1 MEPVMEATVERCAG
15 LDIHQASV
23 VACALVGPLG
33 CKPRKEVRSFGTS
46 TRELEALRAWLEGL
60 GVTHVGMES
69 TGAYWKP
76 VHAVLEGRFE
86 LIVGNAHHIKAVP
99 GRKTDVK
106 DAEWLA
112 DLVRHGLIKPS
123 FVPPPPIRELR
134 DLVRLRRSLA
144 EARTT
149 ERNRT
154 LKLLETA
161 NIKLASVAS
170 EVFGVSGMAMLRA
183 LVGGEAAPAEMAELA
198 RGKLR
203 RKREPLTHAL
213 EGRLT
218 EHHRYVLAFHLR
230 RLAAI
235 GGDLRALD
243 ARIEAKAEPFQAQRR
258 LLQQIPGV
266 DALVAVT
273 IIAEV
278 GVDMSVFGN
287 AKRLAAWA
295 GVCPGNH
302 QSAGKRKGGA
312 SRRGNVHLKT
322 ALVTAAVCGSRRKGS
337 YYKDKYHRLKA
348 RRGRLRAAV
357 AIAHKILVAAYHML
371 AGGVPF
377 RELGEA
383 FLDRQARQRNVRHLL
398 RRLNHLGYDVLLQ
411 PRAAEAAGP

>member
-1 MEPVMEATVERCAG
+1 MEAIVERCAG
-15 LDIHQASV
+15 LDVHQASV
-23 VACALVGPLG
+23 VACVLIGEPDR
-33 CKPRKEVRSFGTS
+33 KPRKEVRSFGTM
-46 TRELEALRAWLEGL
+46 TRDLEALRDWLKEL

-69 TGAYWKP
+69 TGVYWKP
-76 VHAVLEGRFE
+76 VHALLEGHFA

-112 DLVRHGLIKPS
+112 ELVRHGLIKPS
-123 FVPPPPIRELR
+123 FVPPPAIRELR
-134 DLVRLRRSLA
+134 DLVRLRRSLT
-144 EARTT
+144 EARST

-170 EVFGVSGMAMLRA
+170 EVFGVSGMAMLKA
-183 LVGGEAAPAEMAELA
+183 LIENKAAPTEMAELA

-203 RKREPLTHAL
+203 RKREPLALAL
-213 EGRLT
+213 EGRMT

-235 GGDLRALD
+235 EEDLRALD
-243 ARIEAKAEPFQAQRR
+243 ARIEERVQPFQAQRQ

-278 GVDMSVFGN
+278 GIDMSVFGN
-287 AKRLAAWA
+287 AMRLAAWA

-302 QSAGKRKGGA
+302 ESAGKRKSGA
-312 SRRGNVHLKT
+312 TRHGNVHLKT
-322 ALVTAAVCGSRRKGS
+322 ALVTAAVCGSRQKGS
-337 YYKDKYHRLKA
+337 YYKDKYHRLRA
-348 RRGRLRAAV
+348 RRGRLRATM
-357 AIAHKILVAAYHML
+357 AIAHKILIAAYHML
-371 AGGVPF
+371 ARGVPY

-383 FLDRQARQRNVRHLL
+383 FLDQQARQRTVRHLL
-398 RRLNHLGYDVLLQ
+398 HRLNHLGYDVMLQ
-411 PRAAEAAGP
+411 PRAA

>member
-1 MEPVMEATVERCAG
+1 MEAIVERCAG
-15 LDIHQASV
+15 LDVHRASV
-23 VACALVGPLG
+23 VACVLLG
-33 CKPRKEVRSFGTS
+33 EPGRKPRKEVRAFATM
-46 TRELEALRAWLEGL
+46 TRDLEALRDWLKEL

-69 TGAYWKP
+69 TGVYWKP
-76 VHAVLEGRFE
+76 VHAILEGHFV

-123 FVPPPPIRELR
+123 FVPPPAIRELR

-170 EVFGVSGMAMLRA
+170 EVFGVAGMAMLKA
-183 LVGGEAAPAEMAELA
+183 LIENKAAPTELA

-203 RKREPLTHAL
+203 GKREPLALAL
-213 EGRLT
+213 EGRMT

-235 GGDLRALD
+235 EQDLRTLD
-243 ARIEAKAEPFQAQRR
+243 ARIEERAQPFRAQRQ

-266 DALVAVT
+266 DALIAVT
-273 IIAEV
+273 IIAEI
-278 GVDMSVFGN
+278 GIDMSVFGN
-287 AKRLAAWA
+287 AMRLAAWA

-302 QSAGKRKGGA
+302 QSAGKRKSGA
-312 SRRGNVHLKT
+312 ARRGNVHLKT
-322 ALVTAAVCGSRRKGS
+322 ALVTAAVCGSRQKGS
-337 YYKDKYHRLKA
+337 YYKDKYHRLRA
-348 RRGRLRAAV
+348 RRGRLRAAM
-357 AIAHKILVAAYHML
+357 AIAHKILIAAYHML
-371 AGGVPF
+371 AGGVPY

-383 FLDRQARQRNVRHLL
+383 FLDQQARQRTLRHLL
-398 RRLNHLGYDVLLQ
+398 HRLNHLGYEVMLQ
-411 PRAAEAAGP
+411 PRAA

>member
-1 MEPVMEATVERCAG
+1 MEAIVERCAG
-15 LDIHQASV
+15 LDVHQASV
-23 VACALVGPLG
+23 VACVLLG
-33 CKPRKEVRSFGTS
+33 EPGRKPRKEIRTFATL
-46 TRELEALRAWLEGL
+46 TRDLEALRDWLKEL

-69 TGAYWKP
+69 TGVYWKP
-76 VHAVLEGRFE
+76 VHAILEGYFV

-123 FVPPPPIRELR
+123 FVPPPAIRELR

-161 NIKLASVAS
+161 NIKLASIAS
-170 EVFGVSGMAMLRA
+170 EVFGVSGMAMLKA
-183 LVGGEAAPAEMAELA
+183 LVANKAAPAEMAELA

-203 RKREPLTHAL
+203 GKREPLAHAL
-213 EGRLT
+213 EGRMS
-218 EHHRYVLAFHLR
+218 EHHRYVLTFHLR

-235 GGDLRALD
+235 EEDLRALD
-243 ARIEAKAEPFQAQRR
+243 ARIEERVQPFQAQRQ

-266 DALVAVT
+266 DALIAAT

-278 GVDMSVFGN
+278 GIDMSVFGN
-287 AKRLAAWA
+287 AMRLAAWA

-302 QSAGKRKGGA
+302 ESAGKRKGGTT
-312 SRRGNVHLKT
+312 RRGNVHLKT

-337 YYKDKYHRLKA
+337 YYKDKYHRLRA
-348 RRGRLRAAV
+348 RRGRLRATM
-357 AIAHKILVAAYHML
+357 AIAHKILIAAYHML
-371 AGGVPF
+371 AGGVPY

-383 FLDRQARQRNVRHLL
+383 FLDQQARQRTLRHLL
-398 RRLNHLGYDVLLQ
+398 HRLNHLGYDVMLQ
-411 PRAAEAAGP
+411 PRAA

>member
-1 MEPVMEATVERCAG
+1 MEAIVERCAG
-15 LDIHQASV
+15 LDVHQASV
-23 VACALVGPLG
+23 VACVLIGRPG
-33 CKPRKEVRSFGTS
+33 CKPHKEIRSFATLTS
-46 TRELEALRAWLEGL
+46 SLETLRDWLKEL

-69 TGAYWKP
+69 TGVYWKP
-76 VHAVLEGRFE
+76 VHTILEGHFT

-123 FVPPPPIRELR
+123 FVPPPAIRELR

-144 EARTT
+144 EARST

-170 EVFGVSGMAMLRA
+170 EVFGVSGMAMLEA
-183 LVGGEAAPAEMAELA
+183 LIENKTAPAEMAELA

-203 RKREPLTHAL
+203 RKREPLAL
-213 EGRLT
+213 ALDGRMS

-235 GGDLRALD
+235 EQDLRTLD
-243 ARIEAKAEPFQAQRR
+243 ARILERVQPFQAQRQ

-266 DALVAVT
+266 DALIAVT
-273 IIAEV
+273 IIAEI
-278 GVDMSVFGN
+278 GIDMSVFGN
-287 AKRLAAWA
+287 AMRLAAWA

-302 QSAGKRKGGA
+302 QSAGKRKSGVT
-312 SRRGNVHLKT
+312 RRGNVHLKT
-322 ALVTAAVCGSRRKGS
+322 ALVTAAVCASRQRGS
-337 YYKDKYHRLKA
+337 YYKDKYHRLRA
-348 RRGRLRAAV
+348 RRGRLRAAM
-357 AIAHKILVAAYHML
+357 AIAHKILIAAYHML
-371 AGGVPF
+371 AGGVPY

-383 FLDRQARQRNVRHLL
+383 FLDQQARQRTIRHLL
-398 RRLNHLGYDVLLQ
+398 HRLNHLGYDVMLQ
-411 PRAAEAAGP
+411 PRAA

>member
-1 MEPVMEATVERCAG
+1 MEAIVERCAG
-15 LDIHQASV
+15 LDVHQASV
-23 VACALVGPLG
+23 VACVLIGRPG
-33 CKPRKEVRSFGTS
+33 CKPRKEIRSFATL
-46 TRELEALRAWLEGL
+46 TWNLETLRDWLKEL

-69 TGAYWKP
+69 TGVYWKP
-76 VHAVLEGRFE
+76 VHAILEGHFT

-123 FVPPPPIRELR
+123 FVPPPAIRELR
-134 DLVRLRRSLA
+134 DLMRLRRSLA
-144 EARTT
+144 EARST

-170 EVFGVSGMAMLRA
+170 EVFGVSGMAMLEA
-183 LVGGEAAPAEMAELA
+183 LIENKTTPAEMAELA

-203 RKREPLTHAL
+203 RKREPLAL
-213 EGRLT
+213 ALDGRMS

-235 GGDLRALD
+235 EQDLRTLD
-243 ARIEAKAEPFQAQRR
+243 ARIEERVQPFQAQRQ

-266 DALVAVT
+266 DALIAAT
-273 IIAEV
+273 IIAEI
-278 GVDMSVFGN
+278 GIDMSVFGN
-287 AKRLAAWA
+287 AMRLAAWA

-302 QSAGKRKGGA
+302 QSAGKRKSGVT
-312 SRRGNVHLKT
+312 RRGNVHLKT
-322 ALVTAAVCGSRRKGS
+322 ALVTAAVCASRQRGS
-337 YYKDKYHRLKA
+337 YYKDKYHRLRA
-348 RRGRLRAAV
+348 RRGRLRAAM
-357 AIAHKILVAAYHML
+357 AIAHKILIAAYHML
-371 AGGVPF
+371 AGGVPY

-383 FLDRQARQRNVRHLL
+383 FLDQQARQRTVRHLL
-398 RRLNHLGYDVLLQ
+398 HRLNHLGYDVMLQ
-411 PRAAEAAGP
+411 PRAA

>member
-1 MEPVMEATVERCAG
+1 MEAIVERCAG
-15 LDIHQASV
+15 LDVHQASV
-23 VACALVGPLG
+23 VACVLIGRPG
-33 CKPRKEVRSFGTS
+33 CKPRKEIRSFATL
-46 TRELEALRAWLEGL
+46 TWNLETLRDWLKEL

-69 TGAYWKP
+69 TGVYWKP
-76 VHAVLEGRFE
+76 VHAILEGHFT

-123 FVPPPPIRELR
+123 FVPPPAIRELR
-134 DLVRLRRSLA
+134 DLMRLRRSLA
-144 EARTT
+144 EARST

-170 EVFGVSGMAMLRA
+170 EVFGVSGMAMLEA
-183 LVGGEAAPAEMAELA
+183 LIENKTTPAEMAELA

-203 RKREPLTHAL
+203 RKREPLAL
-213 EGRLT
+213 ALDGRMS

-235 GGDLRALD
+235 EQDLRTLD
-243 ARIEAKAEPFQAQRR
+243 ARIEERVQPFQAQRQ

-266 DALVAVT
+266 DALIAAT
-273 IIAEV
+273 IIAEI
-278 GVDMSVFGN
+278 GIDMSVFGN
-287 AKRLAAWA
+287 AMRLAAWA

-302 QSAGKRKGGA
+302 QSAGKRKSGVT
-312 SRRGNVHLKT
+312 RRGNVHLKT
-322 ALVTAAVCGSRRKGS
+322 ALVTAAVCASRQRGS
-337 YYKDKYHRLKA
+337 YYKDKYHRLRA
-348 RRGRLRAAV
+348 RRGRLRAAM
-357 AIAHKILVAAYHML
+357 AIAHKILIAAYHML
-371 AGGVPF
+371 AGGVPY

-383 FLDRQARQRNVRHLL
+383 FLDQQARQRTIRHLL
-398 RRLNHLGYDVLLQ
+398 HRLNHLGYDVMLQ
-411 PRAAEAAGP
+411 PRAA

>member
-1 MEPVMEATVERCAG
+1 MEAIVERCAG
-15 LDIHQASV
+15 LDVHQASV
-23 VACALVGPLG
+23 VACVLLG
-33 CKPRKEVRSFGTS
+33 EPGRKPRKEIRTFATL
-46 TRELEALRAWLEGL
+46 TRDLEALRDWLKEL

-69 TGAYWKP
+69 TGVYWKP
-76 VHAVLEGRFE
+76 VHAILEGYFV

-123 FVPPPPIRELR
+123 FVPPLAIRELR

-161 NIKLASVAS
+161 NIKLASIAS

-183 LVGGEAAPAEMAELA
+183 LVEGEAAPAEMAELA
-198 RGKLR
+198 RGRLR

-235 GGDLRALD
+235 EEDLRALD

-266 DALVAVT
+266 DALVAAT

-278 GVDMSVFGN
+278 GIDMSVFGN
-287 AKRLAAWA
+287 AMRLAAWA

-302 QSAGKRKGGA
+302 ESAGKRKSGTT
-312 SRRGNVHLKT
+312 RRGNVHLKT

-337 YYKDKYHRLKA
+337 YYKDKYHRLRA
-348 RRGRLRAAV
+348 RRGRLRATM
-357 AIAHKILVAAYHML
+357 AIAHKILIAAYHML
-371 AGGVPF
+371 AGGVPY

-383 FLDRQARQRNVRHLL
+383 FLDQQARQRTLRHLL
-398 RRLNHLGYDVLLQ
+398 HRLNHLGYDVMLQ
-411 PRAAEAAGP
+411 PRAA

>member
-1 MEPVMEATVERCAG
+1 MEAIVERCAG
-15 LDIHQASV
+15 LDVHQASV
-23 VACALVGPLG
+23 VACVLIGEPDR
-33 CKPRKEVRSFGTS
+33 KPRKEVRSFGTM
-46 TRELEALRAWLEGL
+46 TRDLEALRDWLKEL

-69 TGAYWKP
+69 TGVYWKP
-76 VHAVLEGRFE
+76 VHALLEGHFA

-112 DLVRHGLIKPS
+112 KLIRHGLIKPS
-123 FVPPPPIRELR
+123 FVPPPAIRELR

-170 EVFGVSGMAMLRA
+170 EVFGASGMAMLKA
-183 LVGGEAAPAEMAELA
+183 LIENKAAPTEMAELA

-203 RKREPLTHAL
+203 RKREPLALAL
-213 EGRLT
+213 EGRMT

-235 GGDLRALD
+235 EEDLRALD
-243 ARIEAKAEPFQAQRR
+243 ARIEERVQPFQAQRQ

-266 DALVAVT
+266 DALIAVT

-278 GVDMSVFGN
+278 GIDMSVFGN
-287 AKRLAAWA
+287 AMRLAAWA

-302 QSAGKRKGGA
+302 ESAGKRKSGA
-312 SRRGNVHLKT
+312 TRHGNVHLKT
-322 ALVTAAVCGSRRKGS
+322 ALVTAAVCGSRQKGS
-337 YYKDKYHRLKA
+337 YYKDKYHRLRA
-348 RRGRLRAAV
+348 RRGRLRATM
-357 AIAHKILVAAYHML
+357 AIAHKILIAAYHML
-371 AGGVPF
+371 ARGVPY

-383 FLDRQARQRNVRHLL
+383 FLDQQARQRTVRHLL
-398 RRLNHLGYDVLLQ
+398 HRLNHLGYDVMLQ
-411 PRAAEAAGP
+411 PRAA

>member
-1 MEPVMEATVERCAG
+1 MEAIVERCAG
-15 LDIHQASV
+15 LDVHQASV
-23 VACALVGPLG
+23 VACVLLG
-33 CKPRKEVRSFGTS
+33 EPGRKPRKEIRTFATL
-46 TRELEALRAWLEGL
+46 TRDLEALRDWLKEL

-69 TGAYWKP
+69 TGVYWKP
-76 VHAVLEGRFE
+76 VHAILEGYFV

-123 FVPPPPIRELR
+123 FVPPPAIRELR

-161 NIKLASVAS
+161 NIKLASIAS
-170 EVFGVSGMAMLRA
+170 EVFGVSGMAMLKA
-183 LVGGEAAPAEMAELA
+183 LVANKAAPAEMAELA

-203 RKREPLTHAL
+203 GKREPLAHAL
-213 EGRLT
+213 EGRMS
-218 EHHRYVLAFHLR
+218 EHHRYVLTFHLR

-235 GGDLRALD
+235 EEDLRALD
-243 ARIEAKAEPFQAQRR
+243 ARIEERVQPFQAQRQ

-266 DALVAVT
+266 DALIAAT

-278 GVDMSVFGN
+278 GIDMSVFGN
-287 AKRLAAWA
+287 AMRLAAWA

-302 QSAGKRKGGA
+302 ESAGKRKSGTT
-312 SRRGNVHLKT
+312 RRGNVHLKT

-337 YYKDKYHRLKA
+337 YYKDKYHRLRA
-348 RRGRLRAAV
+348 RRGRLRATM
-357 AIAHKILVAAYHML
+357 AIAHKILIAAYHML
-371 AGGVPF
+371 AGGVPY

-383 FLDRQARQRNVRHLL
+383 FLDQQARQRTLRHLL
-398 RRLNHLGYDVLLQ
+398 HRLNHLGYDVMLQ
-411 PRAAEAAGP
+411 PRAA

>member
-1 MEPVMEATVERCAG
+1 MEAIVERCAG
-15 LDIHQASV
+15 LDVHQASV
-23 VACALVGPLG
+23 VACVLIGEPG
-33 CKPRKEVRSFGTS
+33 RKPRKEVRSFGTM
-46 TRELEALRAWLEGL
+46 TRDLEALRDWLEEL

-69 TGAYWKP
+69 TGVYWKP
-76 VHAVLEGRFE
+76 VHAILEDHFA

-123 FVPPPPIRELR
+123 FVPPPAIRELR

-161 NIKLASVAS
+161 TIKLASVAAD
-170 EVFGVSGMAMLRA
+170 VFGASGMAMLKA
-183 LVGGEAAPAEMAELA
+183 LAENKTAPAEMAELA
-198 RGKLR
+198 RGTLR

-213 EGRLT
+213 EGHMT
-218 EHHRYVLAFHLR
+218 AHHRYVLAFHLR

-235 GGDLRALD
+235 EEDLRALD
-243 ARIEAKAEPFQAQRR
+243 ARIEERAQPFQTQRQ

-266 DALVAVT
+266 DALIAVT

-278 GVDMSVFGN
+278 GLDMRVFGN
-287 AKRLAAWA
+287 ARRLTAWA

-302 QSAGKRKGGA
+302 ESAGKRKSGVA
-312 SRRGNVHLKT
+312 RRGNVHLKT
-322 ALVTAAVCGSRRKGS
+322 ALVTAAVCGSRQKGS
-337 YYKDKYHRLKA
+337 YYKDKYHRLRV
-348 RRGRLRAAV
+348 RRGRLRAV
-357 AIAHKILVAAYHML
+357 MAIAHKILIAAYHML
-371 AGGVPF
+371 AGGVPY

-383 FLDRQARQRNVRHLL
+383 FLDQQARQRTVRHLL
-398 RRLNHLGYDVLLQ
+398 HRLNHLGYDVMLQ
-411 PRAAEAAGP
+411 PRAA